1 MLVAT
6 PAGITLAPE
15 GGAHQSVSTP
25 LIGMGQPGLISFEPT
40 YADELAVIMK
50 WGFEYMQADEGGSIY
65 LRLSTRTINQLQRTI
80 TPQLEKDILRGA
92 YWVIEPSNDS
102 PLAIIYTGT
111 VVPEVLD
118 AFNDLKEDIPG
129 LGLLSITSS
138 DRLYHD
144 WQRSLTISENR
155 EQPHLER
162 LFLRLNKKAALITVQ
177 DGHPANLSWL
187 GATTGRRVYPLGLTE
202 FGQSGNLPDLF
213 RTYKIDADAI
223 IQMAARASIDLAST
237 R

>member
-1 MLVAT
+1 M
-6 PAGITLAPE
+6 
-15 GGAHQSVSTP
+15 
-25 LIGMGQPGLISFEPT
+25 
-40 YADELAVIMK
+40 
-50 WGFEYMQADEGGSIY
+50 
-65 LRLSTRTINQLQRTI
+65 
-80 TPQLEKDILRGA
+80 
-92 YWVIEPSNDS
+92 IEPSKDS

-162 LFLRLNKKAALITVQ
+162 LFSRLNRKAALITVQ
-177 DGHPANLSWL
+177 DGHPANLSWI

-223 IQMAARASIDLAST
+223 IQMAARASIDLASP